1 MNRRHLIVGA
11 TATLVAVA
19 PLTGAGSATAWP
31 AGVTQSAAQPAHR
44 VVVGPHGSDDAAGD
58 AAHPLRTIAVAVDR
72 LGADGGTVLL
82 RGGVYHQR
90 VRLVARRHLTLRPY
104 PHEHPV
110 LSGAGLTPPTGRRTG
125 MVEIARSRDIV
136 VRGLEIT
143 GYRTRKLNTVPV
155 GVYVHGHDLNV
166 RILRNHVHDLGND
179 NNTLGSFDI
188 NAHGIAA
195 YGDDANRP
203 IRGLVIARNQVDN
216 LHLGASE
223 SVVVNGNVAGWRI
236 TGNHIHDNDNIGI
249 DAIGFEPTLPGKA
262 RYTQHNRARRGV
274 IAGNVIQRIRSQG
287 NPAYWEDG
295 SWCNCADGIY
305 IDGGSHIR
313 VARNRVADSDIG
325 IEVAAENPRG
335 TADHVLVRRNR
346 VTGSLFTGITTGGYC
361 NGAKDCGGVRTGS
374 SHDNVFTGNWLRDN
388 NRLDDGSPELL
399 VQYYA
404 YRNTFTHNTLIAT
417 NTGHVVYGTVPGGG
431 SAGVPGKP
439 ANRSDFN
446 HFRARGAGPGQLELG
461 WRGRTYTGA
470 RSYVTATGQDQ
481 HSTFR

>member
-1 MNRRHLIVGA
+1 MRRRKTVTGIVA
-11 TATLVAVA
+11 ALVAVA
-19 PLTGAGSATAWP
+19 PMTTAGPAAATSAGAVSSP
-31 AGVTQSAAQPAHR
+31 ARPGAR
-44 VVVGPHGSDDAAGD
+44 IVVGPHGSDDATGD
-58 AAHPLRTIAVAVDR
+58 AAHPLHTIAVAVDR
-72 LGADGGTVLL
+72 LGPRGGTVLL

-90 VRLVARRHLTLRPY
+90 IRLVGKRHITVRRYRR
-104 PHEHPV
+104 EHPI
-110 LSGAGLTPPTGRRTG
+110 LSGAGLRPPAGKLTG
-125 MVEIARSRDIV
+125 MVEIARSRDIA
-136 VRGLEIT
+136 VRGLAIT
-143 GYRTRKLNTVPV
+143 GYRTRKLNTVPA
-155 GVYVHGHDLNV
+155 GVYVHGHDRNV
-166 RILRNHVHDLGND
+166 RILHNHVHDLGND

-195 YGDDANRP
+195 YGDNARRP
-203 IRGLVIARNQVDN
+203 IRGLLIAGNQVDN

-236 TGNHIHDNDNIGI
+236 LGNRIHDNDNIGI
-249 DAIGFEPTLPGKA
+249 DAIGFEPTLPGKN
-262 RYTQHNRARRGV
+262 RYTPRNRARQGV
-274 IAGNVIQRIRSQG
+274 IAGNVIQRIQSQG
-287 NPAYWEDG
+287 NPAYWENG

-313 VARNRVADSDIG
+313 VGRNRVADSDIG

-335 TADHVLVRRNR
+335 TADHVTVIRNR

-361 NGAKDCGGVRTGS
+361 NGAQDCGGVRTGS
-374 SHDNVFTGNWLRDN
+374 SHDNVFIWNWLRGN

-404 YRNTFTHNTLIAT
+404 YRNTFLHNTLIAT
-417 NTGHVVYGTVPGGG
+417 NTAHVVYGTVPGGG

-439 ANRSDFN
+439 RNHSDYN
-446 HFRARGAGPGQLELG
+446 HFRAQGAGPAHLELG

-470 RSYVTATGQDQ
+470 RSYVSATGQDR

>member
-1 MNRRHLIVGA
+1 MSKHMIA
-11 TATLVAVA
+11 CAASTLVVLA
-19 PLTGAGSATAWP
+19 PLAT
-31 AGVTQSAAQPAHR
+31 VTVSPSAAATTPSR
-44 VVVGPHGSDDAAGD
+44 VVVGPHGSDTAAGT
-58 AAHPLRTIAVAVDR
+58 AAHPMRTVRAAVHR

-90 VRLVARRHLTLRPY
+90 VRLAAKQHITVRPFR
-104 PHEHPV
+104 HEHPV
-110 LSGAGLTPPTGRRTG
+110 LSGAGLTPPKGRLTA
-125 MVEIARSRDIV
+125 MVQIANSRDIT

-143 GYRTRKLNTVPV
+143 GYRTTKLDTVPA
-155 GVYVHGHDLNV
+155 GVYVHGHDRNV
-166 RILRNHVHDLGND
+166 RILGNHVHDLGND

-195 YGDDANRP
+195 YGDNPRRA
-203 IRGLVIARNQVDN
+203 IRGLVIARNRVDN

-223 SVVVNGNVAGWRI
+223 SVVVNGNVRGWRI
-236 TGNHIHDNDNIGI
+236 SGNHIRDNDNIGI
-249 DAIGFEPTLPGKA
+249 DAIGYEETLTGKW
-262 RYTQHNRARRGV
+262 RYTQRNRAREGV
-274 IAGNVIQRIRSQG
+274 IARNVVLRIRSRG

-313 VARNRVADSDIG
+313 VAHNRVADSDIG

-335 TADHVLVRRNR
+335 TADHVTVVRNR

-361 NGAKDCGGVRTGS
+361 NGADDCGGVRTGS
-374 SHDNVFTGNWLRDN
+374 SHDNVFTRNWLRGN
-388 NRLDDGSPELL
+388 NRLDDDSPELL

-417 NTGHVVYGTVPGGG
+417 NTAHAVYGTVPGDSGV
-431 SAGVPGKP
+431 AGRPG
-439 ANRSDFN
+439 NHSDHN
-446 HFRARGAGPGQLELG
+446 HFRARGAGPAQLEFG
-461 WRGRTYTGA
+461 WRGTTYSGA
-470 RSYVTATGQDQ
+470 RHYVSATGQDR